1 MTPYNSALSDIFR
14 ARTHQIKTR
23 SDLQHGTKLFRD
35 KNLKGDKQRENK
47 RDNQAMYEPVRRASG
62 LSFPR
67 DSPILKAVL
76 IEFQAADNARKLACQ
91 TIRGILEKV

>member
-1 MTPYNSALSDIFR
+1 
-14 ARTHQIKTR
+14 
-23 SDLQHGTKLFRD
+23 
-35 KNLKGDKQRENK
+35 
-47 RDNQAMYEPVRRASG
+47 MYEPVRRASG

-76 IEFQAADNARKLACQ
+76 IEFQAGDNARKLACQ